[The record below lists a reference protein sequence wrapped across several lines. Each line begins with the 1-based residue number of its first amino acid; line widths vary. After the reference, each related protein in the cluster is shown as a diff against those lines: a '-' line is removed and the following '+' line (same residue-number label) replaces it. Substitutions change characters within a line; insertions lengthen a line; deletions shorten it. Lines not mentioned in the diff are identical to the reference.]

1 MRASFTLEPIAAD
14 RNVCDATGYPLRRG
28 FVGAWFSP
36 ALHMNNLIITL
47 VWLACA
53 APGFCATSTE
63 RDLSEFFG
71 RREGC
76 FVLYDA
82 QAHSYTRYNP
92 KGCAERFT
100 PCSTFKI
107 ANSLIALQTGVA
119 TGPEFSL
126 KWDGVMRPIAPWNQ
140 DHTLRSAMSDSV
152 LWFYQELARRI
163 GPERMADY
171 VRRFDY
177 GNRDTSGGLTN
188 FWIESTLLIS
198 ADEQVAFLRRLWA
211 DSLPVGKDVQRTT
224 RELMELEHSDD
235 GRIFCGKTGTAG
247 DAKADIARLGW
258 FVGCVSKGERRVF
271 FATRITGERDASG
284 RQARKITEGILKSLQ
299 L

>member
-1 MRASFTLEPIAAD
+1 MR
-14 RNVCDATGYPLRRG
+14 
-28 FVGAWFSP
+28 
-36 ALHMNNLIITL
+36 NLIIT
-47 VWLACA
+47 VSCLACA
-53 APGFCATSTE
+53 ALGFCATSTN

-71 RREGC
+71 GREGC

-82 QAHSYTRYNP
+82 QADNYICYNP
-92 KGCAERFT
+92 KGCGERFT

-107 ANSLIALQTGVA
+107 ANSLIALQTGIS

-140 DHTLRSAMSDSV
+140 DHTMRSAMSNSV
-152 LWFYQELARRI
+152 VWFYQEMARRI
-163 GPERMADY
+163 GPERMADN
-171 VRRFDY
+171 VRRLDY
-177 GNRDTSGGLTN
+177 GNRDTSGGITN
-188 FWIESTLLIS
+188 FWLESTLRIS

-211 DSLPVGKDVQRTT
+211 DSLPMSKDAQRIT
-224 RELMELEHSDD
+224 RELMELAHSDH

-258 FVGCVSKGERRVF
+258 FVGCVTKGERKVF

-284 RQARKITEGILKSLQ
+284 RQARKITEAILKSLQ
-299 L
+299 I

>member
-1 MRASFTLEPIAAD
+1 MR
-14 RNVCDATGYPLRRG
+14 
-28 FVGAWFSP
+28 
-36 ALHMNNLIITL
+36 NLIIT
-47 VWLACA
+47 VFWLAWTA
-53 APGFCATSTE
+53 SGFCATTTN
-63 RDLSEFFG
+63 RNLSEFFG
-71 RREGC
+71 GREGC
-76 FVLYDA
+76 FALYDV
-82 QAHSYTRYNP
+82 QADSYLRYNR

-140 DHTLRSAMSDSV
+140 DHNMRSAMSNSV

-177 GNRDTSGGLTN
+177 GNRDTSGGITN

-198 ADEQVAFLRRLWA
+198 ADEQLAFLRRLWA
-211 DSLPVGKDVQRTT
+211 DSLPVSKDAQRTT
-224 RELMELEHSDD
+224 RELIELAHSDD

-258 FVGCVSKGERRVF
+258 FVGCVTKGERRVF
-271 FATRITGERDASG
+271 FAARITGERDASG
-284 RQARKITEGILKSLQ
+284 RQARKITEAILKRLEI
-299 L
+299 